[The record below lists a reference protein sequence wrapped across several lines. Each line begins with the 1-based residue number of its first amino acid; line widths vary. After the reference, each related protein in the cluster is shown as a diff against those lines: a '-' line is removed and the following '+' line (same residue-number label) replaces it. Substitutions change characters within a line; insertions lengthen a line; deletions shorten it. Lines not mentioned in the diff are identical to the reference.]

1 MGKGC
6 IRRLRD
12 AAGSIQEDRSTM
24 IRNCLALALAALA
37 LGPCAGCVAPVLVAG
52 AAAGATLATDKRT
65 TGAVL
70 DDQAIELKASGEINA
85 DETLKDAHVSVT
97 SYNRIVLLTGQVPS
111 QELRDRVIAHVN
123 TVDKVRSIHD
133 ELTIGPATSMKQRG
147 MDSLTTAK
155 VKSRL
160 LGEQG
165 LPSVHTKVVT
175 DNSVVYLMGMARHND
190 AQYVARIVQQVD
202 GVKRVVLVVE
212 YLD

>member
-1 MGKGC
+1 
-6 IRRLRD
+6 
-12 AAGSIQEDRSTM
+12 M

-85 DETLKDAHVSVT
+85 DETLKGAHVSVT
-97 SYNRIVLLTGQVPS
+97 SYNRVVLLTGQVPS

-133 ELTIGPATSMKQRG
+133 ELTLGPATGMKQRG
-147 MDSLTTAK
+147 IDSLTTAK

-175 DNSVVYLMGMARHND
+175 DNGVVYLMGMAKHND